1 MRSSIVLTWPLA
13 IPVLDSKSE
22 GARPVFLITC
32 TESLLARDR
41 KSLKLFKLLAG
52 GPLQAQNAYGGFR
65 TVIRGLG
72 YLLVCVLLLVCEL
85 RFFSLN
91 LPGCIRNVH
100 FQKYVFGL
108 IH

>member
-1 MRSSIVLTWPLA
+1 MGV
-13 IPVLDSKSE
+13 
-22 GARPVFLITC
+22 
-32 TESLLARDR
+32 
-41 KSLKLFKLLAG
+41 
-52 GPLQAQNAYGGFR
+52 FR
-65 TVIRGLG
+65 TVIRGLS

-108 IH
+108 MH

>member
-1 MRSSIVLTWPLA
+1 MEFCSGKPDNPAASVMDYCTGVLMG
-13 IPVLDSKSE
+13 V
-22 GARPVFLITC
+22 
-32 TESLLARDR
+32 
-41 KSLKLFKLLAG
+41 
-52 GPLQAQNAYGGFR
+52 FR
-65 TVIRGLG
+65 TVIRGLS

-108 IH
+108 MH